1 MTKKYQEDVLDLEEG
16 LLSGSFDKLAILW
29 DVAFGSSFLFDI
41 RARHNSLVKKKK
53 EKKYKQIMITIFTIL
68 IKSLV

>member
-41 RARHNSLVKKKK
+41 RARHNSLVKKKR
-53 EKKYKQIMITIFTIL
+53 KKMK
-68 IKSLV
+68 K

>member
-1 MTKKYQEDVLDLEEG
+1 MTRKYQEDVLDLEEG

-41 RARHNSLVKKKK
+41 RARHNSLVNKIRKKN
-53 EKKYKQIMITIFTIL
+53 EKKYKQIKVTIYYTN
-68 IKSLV
+68 